1 MLSSKVQY
9 ISPLSVNIFLEQS
22 HSKERIVEVSQV
34 DIVTAQLH
42 ILLQVIVQFVEDAPR
57 K

>member
-42 ILLQVIVQFVEDAPR
+42 ILVQVIVQFVEDAPR